1 MSTLRTNIIN
11 ANNTRAL
18 PPARYHLQHHNSL
31 QEGKSK
37 QRDVQPVHYATVTK
51 KLLVP
56 KPINE
61 IPTAETKVK
70 KVKKLISPASIT
82 WEKGHGTVER
92 IDKKT
97 GDIYH
102 LVHKAAV
109 YKNIIIEE
117 QIKTKHTEI
126 KHHLVRVK
134 MPMKIGQKQSSS
146 IVPCYNIH

>member
-37 QRDVQPVHYATVTK
+37 QGNIQPVRYATVTK
-51 KLLVP
+51 KLLMP
-56 KPINE
+56 KHINK
-61 IPTAETKVK
+61 IPTAKTKVK
-70 KVKKLISPASIT
+70 KIKKLISPATIT

-109 YKNIIIEE
+109 YKDIIIAKKPNT
-117 QIKTKHTEI
+117 QHTQL
-126 KHHLVRVK
+126 KYHLVRVK
-134 MPMKIGQKQSSS
+134 IPMKIGQNPVSS
-146 IVPCYNIH
+146 VLPCYSIQ